1 MNKQKKVLFILV
13 IVLIGSL
20 IYSYFRMPVQ
30 KSVAKLTHAPG
41 VEKTPVTE
49 KAGSTAAKSGSNAG
63 QENIQMLVS
72 LLDQQNNQF
81 KGFKRNL
88 FKPIFREEVKISPL
102 PPPPPA
108 PPQKSILPSKVTTV
122 PPVTT
127 MPAAISAAET
137 AKQDFGRL
145 RFLGFLRKDARKT
158 IFLAEGSE
166 IFLVRKGDKISGRY
180 QVTGLTDDAI
190 TITVLADKSDL
201 VFPLME
207 NRSLSVG
214 NR

>member
-1 MNKQKKVLFILV
+1 MNKQKKALLILV
-13 IVLIGSL
+13 IVLMGSL

-30 KSVAKLTHAPG
+30 KNVAKLTYAPG
-41 VEKTPVTE
+41 AEKTQVAE
-49 KAGSTAAKSGSNAG
+49 KAGATAVKSANNPS
-63 QENIQMLVS
+63 QENNQLLVS

-102 PPPPPA
+102 PPPPPPP
-108 PPQKSILPSKVTTV
+108 PPQKSILPSKLTTV
-122 PPVTT
+122 PPATSPVAVST
-127 MPAAISAAET
+127 AET

>member
-1 MNKQKKVLFILV
+1 MNKQKKVLLILV
-13 IVLIGSL
+13 VVLLTSL
-20 IYSYFRMPVQ
+20 IYSYFRMPAQ
-30 KSVAKLTHAPG
+30 KSAAKLTYAPG
-41 VEKTPVTE
+41 
-49 KAGSTAAKSGSNAG
+49 AAKLQIMDKAATGKSVNNPV
-63 QENIQMLVS
+63 QEKNQLLVA
-72 LLDQQNNQF
+72 LLDQQNTQF

-108 PPQKSILPSKVTTV
+108 PPQKSILPSKVVTVSPTTT
-122 PPVTT
+122 PVTVSST
-127 MPAAISAAET
+127 ET

-145 RFLGFLRKDARKT
+145 RFLGFLRKDTRKT
-158 IFLAEGSE
+158 IFLAEGAE

-207 NRSLSVG
+207 NRALSVG